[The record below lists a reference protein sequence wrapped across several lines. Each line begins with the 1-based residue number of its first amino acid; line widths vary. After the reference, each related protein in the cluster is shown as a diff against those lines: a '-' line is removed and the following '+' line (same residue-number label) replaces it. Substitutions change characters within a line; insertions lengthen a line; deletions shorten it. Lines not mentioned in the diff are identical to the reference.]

1 MGESHDLLHFK
12 KIPLEAVAT
21 LVDGKRQRDSQW
33 GRYSGTGEWWGGQ
46 VREKVG
52 SLA

>member
-12 KIPLEAVAT
+12 KIPLEAMEI
-21 LVDGKRQRDSQW
+21 LVDGKRQRDSLW
-33 GRYSGTGEWWGGQ
+33 GWYSGTREWWGGQ